1 MKKNAIMALT
11 RALAVTLP
19 FMAVIGGCGSAKAP
33 AQADKPAAATEAVV
47 AAAPAASSDPAS
59 SEAPADAASSDPV
72 STETPA
78 DAAVVTDNAKAGDG
92 TITDDQALSAIK
104 SYCYASMP
112 DLKSMEE
119 EYPVGWEIESSDEN
133 AIVVLFRSYTGALV
147 RYYIDPVS
155 GETYVTE
162 FVSGITPEEER
173 TEETLNVKDYLG

>member
-1 MKKNAIMALT
+1 MKKNAIITLT

-19 FMAVIGGCGSAKAP
+19 FMAVIGGCGSAKAS
-33 AQADKPAAATEAVV
+33 AQADKPAAATEAV
-47 AAAPAASSDPAS
+47 APAP
-59 SEAPADAASSDPV
+59 EVTADAA
-72 STETPA
+72 A
-78 DAAVVTDNAKAGDG
+78 VTDNAKAGDE

-104 SYCYASMP
+104 SYCYESMP